1 MNMLQDM
8 FPFDIFGFF
17 SGFFILVFIIVIII
31 FVIVI
36 LIIYKLLHTNVD
48 NVKTKKKAVK
58 TGSSPSENKYR
69 ASNEIVKDK
78 LVTEKEVNI
87 CKYCGERIEDNAP
100 FCPFCGSN
108 LIN

>member
-1 MNMLQDM
+1 MLQTM

-17 SGFFILVFIIVIII
+17 SGFFILIFIIVIVI

-36 LIIYKLLHTNVD
+36 IIIYKLLHTNVD
-48 NVKTKKKAVK
+48 NVKTKKKTIK
-58 TGSSPSENKYR
+58 TGSLPSENKYR

>member
-1 MNMLQDM
+1 MLQDM

-17 SGFFILVFIIVIII
+17 SGFFILI

-36 LIIYKLLHTNVD
+36 VIFVIVIIIIYKLLHTNVD
-48 NVKTKKKAVK
+48 NVKPKKKAVK
-58 TGSSPSENKYR
+58 AGSSPSVNKYR
-69 ASNEIVKDK
+69 STNEPVKDK
-78 LVTEKEVNI
+78 LATEKKINT
-87 CKYCGERIEDNAP
+87 CKYCGEKIEDNAT

>member
-1 MNMLQDM
+1 MLQDM

-17 SGFFILVFIIVIII
+17 SGFFILIFVIVIII

-36 LIIYKLLHTNVD
+36 IIIYKLLHTNVD
-48 NVKTKKKAVK
+48 NVKTKNRAAKAGGAPRV
-58 TGSSPSENKYR
+58 NRYR
-69 ASNEIVKDK
+69 ASYEPVKDT
-78 LVTEKEVNI
+78 LVKEKKINT
-87 CKYCGERIEDNAP
+87 CKYCGEGIEENAT

>member
-1 MNMLQDM
+1 MLQNM

-17 SGFFILVFIIVIII
+17 SGFFILIFIIVIVI

-48 NVKTKKKAVK
+48 NVKTKKKALK

-69 ASNEIVKDK
+69 SSNEIVKEK
-78 LVTEKEVNI
+78 LVTEKKI
-87 CKYCGERIEDNAP
+87 HTCKYCGERIEDSAT

-108 LIN
+108 LIT

>member
-1 MNMLQDM
+1 MLQTM

-17 SGFFILVFIIVIII
+17 SGFFILI

-36 LIIYKLLHTNVD
+36 VIFVIVIIIIYKLLHTNVD
-48 NVKTKKKAVK
+48 NVRPKKVDKA
-58 TGSSPSENKYR
+58 GSSPRVNKYR
-69 ASNEIVKDK
+69 STNETVKDK
-78 LVTEKEVNI
+78 LATEKKINT
-87 CKYCGERIEDNAP
+87 CKYCSERIEDNAT

>member
-17 SGFFILVFIIVIII
+17 SGFFILIFIIVIVI

-36 LIIYKLLHTNVD
+36 IIIYKLLHTNVD
-48 NVKTKKKAVK
+48 DVKTKKKADK
-58 TGSSPSENKYR
+58 TRNLPRVNRYR
-69 ASNEIVKDK
+69 ASNEIIKDK
-78 LVTEKEVNI
+78 LVTEKKINM
-87 CKYCGERIEDNAP
+87 CKYCGERIEDKTT
-100 FCPFCGSN
+100 FCSFCGSN